1 MKDRLKHTGKRL
13 LKWIVKHLTMFIV
26 ANIVWVSLVLVLF
39 VVFVSILGAMDIANK
54 EVPDEPETKIETIY
68 KSSPL
73 QPPYTITQEF
83 GPYTGSAA
91 GFGFHY
97 GVDMVAYYGANVH
110 SVLEGTVI
118 SINDTC
124 GVVSWNCGGGYGN
137 QVYVEYVIENQ
148 KIYVMYGHLATVHV
162 ISGQKVV
169 QGQVIGLQGNSGK
182 STGTHLHFEV
192 RTENSGNRSVRVNPR
207 NYFEF

>member
-1 MKDRLKHTGKRL
+1 MKDRLKQTSKRFF
-13 LKWIVKHLTMFIV
+13 KWLAKHLTMFII

-39 VVFVSILGAMDIANK
+39 VVFVSILGAMDIASK
-54 EVPDEPETKIETIY
+54 EVPDEPEAKIETIY

-97 GVDMVAYYGANVH
+97 GVDMVAYYGTNVY
-110 SVLEGTVI
+110 SVLDGTVLA
-118 SINDTC
+118 INNTC
-124 GVVSWNCGGGYGN
+124 GVVSWGCGGSYGN
-137 QVYVEYVIENQ
+137 YVYVEYTLENRS
-148 KIYVMYGHLATVHV
+148 IYVMYGHLASVHV

-169 QGQVIGLQGNSGK
+169 KGQVIGLQGNSGK

-192 RTENSGNRSVRVNPR
+192 RTENSDNRSVRVNPR